1 MRVLALEPY
10 YGGSHR
16 AFLDGW
22 IAASRHRWT
31 LLTLPPFKW
40 KWRMR
45 HGAVTLAG
53 EVSARLA
60 AGEQWDVLFCTDMLD
75 LASFWGLAPAA
86 AHRLP
91 SVAYFHENQLT
102 YPVRVEEE
110 RDLHFGLTNLTTA
123 LAARQ
128 VWFNSAF
135 HRDEL
140 LAALSK
146 LLKRMPDYR
155 PLDAVEGIRAK
166 SRVHPPG
173 IGSPPARGARSPG
186 PLRILWAARWEHDK
200 GPETFFAALETAR
213 AAGTRF
219 RLSVVGEQFR
229 QVPEIFAGAER
240 SFADLIDRWGYQP
253 DREAYEETLLEADV
267 IVSTAGHEFFG
278 ISVAEAV
285 AAGCYPLLPERL
297 AYPELLAG
305 VAGERRRDFFY
316 DGTAE
321 ALARRLAEV
330 AARLAAGDLWRGDPE
345 CAKRAVA
352 RLAWPA
358 LGPRLD
364 AALAAVAG

>member
-16 AFLDGW
+16 AFLDAW
-22 IAASRHRWT
+22 IASSRHRWT

-53 EVSARLA
+53 EVKQRRE
-60 AGEQWDVLFCTDMLD
+60 AGEQWDLLFCSDMLD
-75 LASFWGLAPAA
+75 LATFRGLAPAA
-86 AHRLP
+86 VHRLP

-102 YPVRVEEE
+102 YPVQFEKE

-123 LAARQ
+123 LAARE

-140 LAALSK
+140 LAALPK
-146 LLKRMPDYR
+146 LLKRMPDYQ
-155 PLDAVEGIRAK
+155 PFEAVERIRAK
-166 SRVHPPG
+166 SRIFPQG
-173 IGSPPARGARSPG
+173 IGAAPARDARSPG

-200 GPETFFAALETAR
+200 GPETFFEALGMAR
-213 AAGTRF
+213 AAGVEF
-219 RLSVVGEQFR
+219 RLSVVGERFR
-229 QVPEIFAGAER
+229 RVPEIFESAER
-240 SFADLIDRWGYQP
+240 SFAGMIDRWGYQP
-253 DREAYEETLLEADV
+253 SREAYHQALAEADV
-267 IVSTAGHEFFG
+267 IVSTARHEFFG

-297 AYPELLAG
+297 AYPELLAD
-305 VAGERRRDFFY
+305 VDQERRRDFFY
-316 DGTAE
+316 NGTAK
-321 ALARRLAEV
+321 ALADRLAEL
-330 AARLAAGDLWRGDPE
+330 AASLAAGDLWLGDAE

-352 RLAWPA
+352 RFTWSSLV
-358 LGPRLD
+358 PRLD
-364 AALAAVAG
+364 KALAALAD